1 LPLPSPGRAP
11 AIPVLHQIGQF
22 DPAIL
27 PGFSALTAVPLET
40 YNPPAATGADTEPPL
55 LLTTLASLPA
65 FTDSGAFAHT
75 DSTAPISTIRV
86 RVAAVSGPDAV
97 SRERVREV
105 AQTISARTGLDV
117 DITLG
122 SSLPRSPLTCPPA
135 STAGPRSRSMKGGY
149 RRAMVVAI
157 LSAVDRKS
165 VLLFALILVVCG
177 LFIANAAGAGVR
189 ARRSEL
195 GVLASLGWKPRQV
208 FTVVLGELAVIGLVA
223 GAVGTLIAF
232 PLSAAFSLH
241 PSVTRAA
248 IAVPA
253 TVLLA
258 FIAGAI
264 PALQAS
270 HSSPAAAVRPPSNT
284 AAGAP
289 TRTVAP
295 LAVTN
300 LLRVPVRT
308 VLGVVSV
315 AVGVAALTLVL
326 AITLAFRGAVV
337 GSLLGDAV
345 SLQIRG
351 VDYLAVAVTVFLR
364 TCWESVGAPP

>member
-1 LPLPSPGRAP
+1 
-11 AIPVLHQIGQF
+11 
-22 DPAIL
+22 
-27 PGFSALTAVPLET
+27 
-40 YNPPAATGADTEPPL
+40 
-55 LLTTLASLPA
+55 
-65 FTDSGAFAHT
+65 
-75 DSTAPISTIRV
+75 
-86 RVAAVSGPDAV
+86 
-97 SRERVREV
+97 
-105 AQTISARTGLDV
+105 
-117 DITLG
+117 
-122 SSLPRSPLTCPPA
+122 
-135 STAGPRSRSMKGGY
+135 
-149 RRAMVVAI
+149 MVVAI

-253 TVLLA
+253 AVLLA

-289 TRTVAP
+289 TRTVAA

-351 VDYLAVAVTVFLR
+351 VDYLAVAVTVFLSSVAVADLLYLNVR
-364 TCWESVGAPP
+364 EGAAEFATLRATGWPESALSRLVSGKAP